1 MKIAYFP
8 GCTLKTTAKSFED
21 SAIAAAGALGIEMQ
35 ELPSWYCCGTVYSLA
50 SDDLMR
56 QLGAIRTLIQVQKN
70 GDSRVTTLCAMCYN
84 TLKRANKLVQD
95 DKEKLDKI
103 NNFMYEEETKYG
115 AGVGVVHLL
124 ELLRDEIGYDKLA
137 SLVKK
142 PLSGLKVA
150 PYYGCLLLRPE
161 GIGLDALEEPK
172 IIEGLLK
179 ALGAEVVKYP
189 YGTECC
195 GSYHTVQDSDLVVE
209 RARAILGSA
218 VARGAD
224 AVVLSCPLCEF
235 NLDARQK
242 EAAEKFPD
250 FQKVPVLYFT
260 QLLALALGLDQKV
273 CRFDLHYVD
282 PRPVLRAKE
291 LLGS

>member
-1 MKIAYFP
+1 V
-8 GCTLKTTAKSFED
+8 
-21 SAIAAAGALGIEMQ
+21 AAAAALGIEMA

-56 QLGAIRTLIQVQKN
+56 QLGPIRTLIQVEKQ

-103 NNFMYEEETKYG
+103 NDFMYEEETKYKG
-115 AGVGVVHLL
+115 GVQVVHLL
-124 ELLRDEIGYDKLA
+124 ELLRDELGYEKLA
-137 SLVKK
+137 TLVKK
-142 PLSGLKVA
+142 PLKGLKVA
-150 PYYGCLLLRPE
+150 TYYGCLLLRPE
-161 GIGLDALEEPK
+161 GIGLDDLEEPT
-172 IIEGLLK
+172 IVEGMLK
-179 ALGAEVVKYP
+179 ALGAEVVRYP

-195 GSYHTVQDSDLVVE
+195 GSYHTVQESDLVVE
-209 RARAILGSA
+209 RTTAIIGSA
-218 VARGAD
+218 QARGAD

-242 EAAEKFPD
+242 EASEKYPGF
-250 FQKVPVLYFT
+250 KKTPVLYFT
-260 QLLALALGLDQKV
+260 QLLALALGLDPSV

-282 PRPVLRAKE
+282 PRPMLKE
-291 LLGS
+291 KGIV